1 VKTVHR
7 GVALVALVVG
17 IGLVITTLA
26 LSLFSRA
33 YAGEQIADGF
43 GQVMSPQGVVQQK
56 QGLGMVAGMLGGLT
70 DARPT
75 FARELGLSP
84 AAYDRYVAA
93 NFPAVTT
100 ALTVIPPAAATI
112 VAPVV
117 TAAGKIQPKWEQV
130 VHIPGLGL
138 AIAGAPWLIVLGGVA
153 LAIAGLFGLV
163 RPGRGVTIALLGF
176 GVALIVV
183 PLALSLPEKAS
194 DTRDVLK
201 VGRIAVSQKAAT
213 AAHKAALIVDDMV
226 GEINGQMIPDLARR
240 LHVSP
245 AALDQR
251 IDRDYPGL
259 GTGLREYPGI
269 AAAAYQLTAV
279 QQAAVGPFKKVDGIG
294 YSGLPWLA
302 IGPGIL
308 LMVLAGGAL
317 LADRSKPRGTP

>member
-1 VKTVHR
+1 LIV
-7 GVALVALVVG
+7 
-17 IGLVITTLA
+17 TTLA

-43 GQVMSPQGVVQQK
+43 AQVMSPQGVVQQQ
-56 QGLGMVAGMLGGLT
+56 QGLDMVAGMLGGLT
-70 DARPT
+70 DARPV
-75 FARELGLSP
+75 FARELGVSP
-84 AAYDRYVAA
+84 AAYDRYIAA

-100 ALTVIPPAAATI
+100 ALTVIPPAATTI

-117 TAAGKIQPKWEQV
+117 TAAKKIQPKWEQAL
-130 VHIPGLGL
+130 HIPGLGL
-138 AIAGAPWLIVLGGVA
+138 PIAGAPWLMVLGGVA
-153 LAIAGLFGLV
+153 LAIVGIFGLV
-163 RPGRGVTIALLGF
+163 RPARAPTVAILGL
-176 GVALIVV
+176 GVAMIAV
-183 PLALSLPEKAS
+183 PLALSLPAKAS
-194 DTRDVLK
+194 ATRDVLK

-226 GEINGQMIPDLARR
+226 GEINRDMIPDLARR

-269 AAAAYQLTAV
+269 AATAYQLTAT
-279 QQAAVGPFKKVDGIG
+279 QQASVAPFKKVDGIG

-308 LMVLAGGAL
+308 LLVLAGGTL
-317 LADRSKPRGTP
+317 LATRSQPRATP